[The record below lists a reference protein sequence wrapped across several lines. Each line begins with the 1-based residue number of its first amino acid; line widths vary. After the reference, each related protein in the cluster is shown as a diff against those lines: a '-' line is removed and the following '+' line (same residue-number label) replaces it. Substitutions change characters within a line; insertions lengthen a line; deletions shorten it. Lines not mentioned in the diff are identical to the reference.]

1 MASFATDTST
11 EAFAYAR
18 QERLCYDMLK
28 SEKLCIIEISIPM
41 HNRMWSRA
49 VATSKYE
56 VHMAVASEFKVDN
69 SAGLDLLDV
78 KGRGGDKAKE
88 RNEEGAG
95 GTGN

>member
-1 MASFATDTST
+1 
-11 EAFAYAR
+11 
-18 QERLCYDMLK
+18 
-28 SEKLCIIEISIPM
+28 
-41 HNRMWSRA
+41 
-49 VATSKYE
+49 
-56 VHMAVASEFKVDN
+56 MAVASEFKVDN